1 MKKKVSK
8 LLLAS
13 IGIIFLLLLG
23 GIIVKLLKSAE
34 AADRIKNL
42 PSFSLR
48 TLEGNMFNSDSLTGG
63 PLLIIY
69 FHPECEHCRYEIS
82 SLIESEIFSKGI
94 MILLVSHASPE
105 TIEIFMQQFSINDR
119 NTQILCDTSL
129 VFSDIFGTN
138 VIPTNLIYNKD
149 LRLVKLLK
157 GEFKT
162 EAIIKY
168 LGNDN

>member
-1 MKKKVSK
+1 
-8 LLLAS
+8 
-13 IGIIFLLLLG
+13 
-23 GIIVKLLKSAE
+23 
-34 AADRIKNL
+34 
-42 PSFSLR
+42 
-48 TLEGNMFNSDSLTGG
+48 
-63 PLLIIY
+63 
-69 FHPECEHCRYEIS
+69 
-82 SLIESEIFSKGI
+82 

-105 TIEIFMQQFSINDR
+105 SIKIFMQQFSINDR